1 VSTPTDGAPFTGF
14 SAPVRAWFSTSFPE
28 PTAAQAQG
36 WPAIASGDHT
46 LILAPTGSGKTLA
59 AFLWGI
65 DRLMIAPV
73 PEREHR
79 TRLLYL
85 SPLRALAVDV
95 EKNLRSPLQGIALAA
110 ERLGEP
116 VHVPTVGMRTGDT
129 APDERRKLVRHPP
142 DLLITTPES
151 LYLMLTSQARET
163 LRSVEC
169 VIIDE
174 IHALAPTKRG
184 AHMALS
190 LERLEAVCDRPFQRI
205 GLSATQRPLDEIAR
219 FLGGQF
225 ESTERSSAPLRSG
238 AEQPQRRG
246 PDAEGV
252 PTKEAQSY
260 RPVTIVDAGIRKPL
274 DIEVVVP
281 VEDMGA
287 LGEVI
292 DEPVTGPVAAGP
304 VRRSIWPAMHP
315 RLLELIQQHRST
327 IVFVNS
333 RRLAERLATRLNEL
347 AVDGENRA
355 AEATGRP
362 PVVGSSTLRSGA
374 EQHRLIASDAEGVP
388 RDEGQRELVLAHHG
402 SLSRERRLAIEDRL
416 KSGDLKGLVA
426 TSSLELGI
434 DMGAVD
440 LVVQVESPGAVSRGL
455 QRVGRA
461 GHQVGEPSRGRF
473 FPKHRSDL
481 VEAAVVVER
490 MHAGLIEHT
499 RYVRNP
505 LDVLAQH
512 VVAMCAMEDW
522 PVDELAAL
530 VRRSANFAE
539 LSDEV
544 LASVLDLLSGRY
556 PSEEFAELR
565 PRIVWDRVAGVLRA
579 RAGAQRLAVTSGGT
593 IPDRGLYGVFL
604 PDGTRVGELD
614 EEMVYESRPGETFL
628 LGASTWRIEDITH
641 ERVVVTPAPGQPG
654 KMPFWHGDGPGRPLE
669 LGRALGAFVREVRAS
684 DDPLPRLQ
692 ERNGLDE
699 WAARNLVGYLDDQ
712 AEATGV
718 VPDDRT
724 IVVERFRDEIGD
736 WRVCILSPFGAQVHA
751 PWAMALQHRLG
762 EQWGVD
768 VELMW
773 SDDGIVLRLPEAVD
787 EVPLDELAIDPD
799 EIDELIVSQ
808 LPNTAMFA
816 SRFRE
821 CAGRALLLPRRR
833 PDQRTPLWQQR
844 QRSADLLKVAS
855 NYPTFPILLEAT
867 RECVNDVFDVPA
879 LREVLTDLR
888 SRRVRLVPVETRQA
902 SPFAQSLLFG
912 WIAIYM
918 YEGDAP
924 AAERR
929 AAALALDR
937 DLLRDLLGA
946 EELRDLIDAGVLA
959 DLELELQRL
968 VDGRRARDADE
979 VHDLLRLLGPLSPA
993 DIDLRAEGD
1002 AGPLVA
1008 ALIDERRAF
1017 VAGIAGEER
1026 IAASDDAGRLRDA
1039 LGVSVPLGLP
1049 RAFTDSVEAP
1059 LADLVARYARTHGPF
1074 LAGQV
1079 SAWLGVAVDP
1089 VRLVLERLER
1099 DGRLTLGEF
1108 RPDGVEREWCDVD
1121 VLRQLRR
1128 RCLAAL
1134 RKEVEPVD
1142 GAALA
1147 RFLPEWQGIGRP
1159 RRGVDALA
1167 EVVGLLQGAPLPA
1180 SVLEADILPA
1190 RMAAYAPADLDAL
1203 ATAGELVWIGA
1214 GPLGTGDGRVRL
1226 LFRDQVGLLVPVSG
1240 DDPPSGPHH
1249 DALRNHLGA
1258 RGASF
1263 WPELVSA
1270 AQAANLDYDD
1280 ATVLDALWDL
1290 VWAGEVTNDSFAPL
1304 RALVGDKRAK
1314 RAKAGAAGARRRPR
1328 PGRLTRL
1335 GPPEATGRWSLVA
1348 PLFDPPVT
1356 PTAAATARARQL
1368 LDRYGVLT
1376 REAALGEG
1384 AEGGFAGVYP
1394 VLKALEERGHV
1405 RRGYFVAGLGAA
1417 QFALPGA
1424 VDRLRSARSSV
1435 DGGPPQSD
1443 DPPSVLVLAATDPAQ
1458 PYGAALPWPD
1468 SQPAPGVL
1476 APDLPALAPKSG
1488 ASSEGARS
1496 TAARRRP
1503 GPRPSR
1509 SAGAFVVTVDG
1520 EPAVFLERGGR
1531 SLVRFPAGSDAD
1543 TAGAWAEALT
1553 RLVKDGRFR
1562 SLEIGKIDGAPV
1574 AESVDAAQ
1582 ALRAAGFVDGYRGLV
1597 LRA

>member
-1 VSTPTDGAPFTGF
+1 MSSRPGDAPDGGALAGF
-14 SAPVRAWFSTSFPE
+14 SEPVRAWFSTSFPE

-36 WPAIASGDHT
+36 WPAIASGEHT

-59 AFLWGI
+59 AFLAGI
-65 DRLMIAPV
+65 DRLLRDPV
-73 PEREHR
+73 PERERR
-79 TRLLYL
+79 TRVLYL

-95 EKNLRSPLQGIALAA
+95 EKNLRAPLQGISLAA
-110 ERLGEP
+110 QRLGHE

-129 APDERRKLVRHPP
+129 APDERRQLVRHPP
-142 DLLITTPES
+142 DILITTPES

-163 LRSVEC
+163 LRSVES

-184 AHMALS
+184 AHLALS
-190 LERLEAVCDRPFQRI
+190 LERLEANAERPFQRI

-219 FLGGQF
+219 FLGGQI
-225 ESTERSSAPLRSG
+225 EPA
-238 AEQPQRRG
+238 RG
-246 PDAEGV
+246 EPPRA
-252 PTKEAQSY
+252 
-260 RPVTIVDAGIRKPL
+260 RPVTIVDAGVRKTL

-292 DEPVTGPVAAGP
+292 EEPVSGPVAAGP

-315 RLLELIQQHRST
+315 RLLQLIQEHRST

-355 AEATGRP
+355 AEAEGRP
-362 PVVGSSTLRSGA
+362 PV
-374 EQHRLIASDAEGVP
+374 SDGH
-388 RDEGQRELVLAHHG
+388 ELVLAHHG
-402 SLSRERRLAIEDRL
+402 SLSRERRLQIEDRL

-455 QRVGRA
+455 QRIGRA

-490 MHAGLIEHT
+490 MHEGLIEHT

-505 LDVLAQH
+505 LDVLAQQI
-512 VVAMCAMEDW
+512 VAMCALDDW
-522 PVDELAAL
+522 PVAELAAL
-530 VRRSANFAE
+530 VRRCANFAE
-539 LSDEV
+539 LSDEM
-544 LASVLDLLSGRY
+544 LANVLDLLTGRY

-565 PRIVWDRVAGVLRA
+565 PRIVWDRTDDTLRG

-641 ERVVVTPAPGQPG
+641 ERVVVSPAPGQPG

-669 LGRALGAFVREVRAS
+669 LGRALGQFVREVRAD
-684 DDPLPRLQ
+684 DDPMARLRA
-692 ERNGLDE
+692 RNGLDE
-699 WAARNLVGYLDDQ
+699 WAASNLIGYLDEQ
-712 AEATGV
+712 AEATGA

-762 EQWGVD
+762 EQWGVE

-773 SDDGIVLRLPEAVD
+773 SDDGIVLRLPEAID
-787 EVPLDELAIDPD
+787 ELPLDELAIDPE

-844 QRSADLLKVAS
+844 QRAADLLRVAS
-855 NYPTFPILLEAT
+855 DHPTFPILLEAT

-888 SRRVRLVPVETRQA
+888 ARRVRLVPVETRQA

-912 WIAIYM
+912 WIAVYM

-946 EELRDLIDAGVLA
+946 EELRDLIDPGVLA

-979 VHDLLRLLGPLSPA
+979 VHDLLRLLGPLSLA
-993 DIDLRAEGD
+993 EIDLRTDGD
-1002 AGPLVA
+1002 AGPMVD
-1008 ALIDERRAF
+1008 ALLDERRAYG
-1017 VAGIAGEER
+1017 AAIAGDER
-1026 IAASDDAGRLRDA
+1026 IAASEDAARLRDA
-1039 LGVSVPLGLP
+1039 LGVSVPMGLP
-1049 RAFTDSVEAP
+1049 LAFTDPVEAP
-1059 LADLVARYARTHGPF
+1059 LGDLVVRYARTHGPF

-1079 SAWLGVAVDP
+1079 AAWLGVAVDP
-1089 VRLVLERLER
+1089 VRVVLEGLER
-1099 DGRLTLGEF
+1099 QGRVTRGEF
-1108 RPDGVEREWCDVD
+1108 RPDGVEREWCDAE

-1128 RCLAAL
+1128 RCLAVL

-1147 RFLPEWQGIGRP
+1147 RFLPEWQGVGRP

-1180 SVLEADILPA
+1180 SVLEADVLPA
-1190 RMAAYAPADLDAL
+1190 RMASYSPADLDAL
-1203 ATAGELVWIGA
+1203 ATAGEVVWVGA
-1214 GPLGTGDGRVRL
+1214 GSLGATDGRVRL
-1226 LFRDQVGLLVPVSG
+1226 LFRDQVGLLL
-1240 DDPPSGPHH
+1240 PPTTDEPPASPHH
-1249 DALRNHLGA
+1249 EALRAHLEA

-1263 WPELVSA
+1263 WPELVA
-1270 AQAANLDYDD
+1270 AVQSANLDYDD
-1280 ATVLDALWDL
+1280 TTVLDALWDL

-1304 RALVGDKRAK
+1304 RAMAGSKRGK
-1314 RAKAGAAGARRRPR
+1314 GGKAGSAGGWRRPR

-1335 GPPEATGRWSLVA
+1335 GPPEAAGRWSLVA
-1348 PLFDPPVT
+1348 PLLLPAAT
-1356 PTAAATARARQL
+1356 PTEAAHARAQQL
-1368 LDRYGVLT
+1368 LHRYGVLT

-1394 VLKALEERGHV
+1394 VLKALEERGNV
-1405 RRGYFVAGLGAA
+1405 RRGYFVSGLGAA

-1424 VDRLRSARSSV
+1424 VDRLRAVRSSV
-1435 DGGPPQSD
+1435 DQGRGFGDAESA
-1443 DPPSVLVLAATDPAQ
+1443 VLVLAATDPAQ

-1468 SQPAPGVL
+1468 PDVL
-1476 APDLPALAPKSG
+1476 APDPGAVSDDATAKSG
-1488 ASSEGARS
+1488 LRVKA
-1496 TAARRRP
+1496 

-1509 SAGAFVVTVDG
+1509 SAGAFVVLVDG
-1520 EPAVFLERGGR
+1520 EPAAFLERGGR
-1531 SLVRFPAGSDAD
+1531 SLVCFPAGRTEA
-1543 TAGAWAEALT
+1543 AALWAEALT

-1562 SLEIGKIDGAPV
+1562 SLEIGKVDGAPV
-1574 AESVDAAQ
+1574 AEDVLVAV